1 MSSELSKKRSAVWMH
16 FSLLDDNKAK
26 CCYCQKPISFNGF
39 ATGNLKRHL
48 KSVHVGVNVDN
59 ARYLPQSN
67 TSLPIPSNTT
77 SPQTPTTPSHIN
89 SDSRNFPVQVPR
101 SANKTSSDPPTSIL
115 RHFSTPST
123 STNIPKTPSTNN
135 MTSNSTHLNTPSTST
150 SSRLISDLIEIDAA
164 PTAAINS
171 AITSTPTSTFTAPAP
186 RQQEITS
193 FMRRPISVSL
203 TKQLDEQL
211 TKTIVKQYYPFSM
224 VEDTEFKEFVRML
237 CPTYQMPSRK
247 TVSNSLIPRM
257 FSETKAKVQE
267 MLASVESVCVTTDGW
282 TSMTQQSYIG
292 MTVHF
297 IQEGLESLV
306 LRSNLLGCIPY
317 DQSHTSRNLGNLLKS
332 ELQAWGLESKV
343 TCVVTDN
350 AANIVGA
357 VKANNWSHFPC
368 FAHTLNLV
376 LGEGITILDPQLVK
390 IKSIVAFFKRSS
402 RATVKLTSMQKELN
416 LPELKLKNSC
426 ATRWN
431 STYDMLVRIVKVKS
445 AVVAVLAIENPEL
458 NCVSTSE
465 WKMLEKAAK
474 VFQIFQAITEEISA
488 EKNVTIS
495 KVMLMVS
502 AIKNHLSKL
511 SVENHSSSEFDP
523 AIDHIIG
530 VLSTSLNTRF
540 KFLDFS
546 VDEKLAQATLLDPR
560 FKKFG
565 FANVS
570 TYKRCLKEL
579 KSKALPLQNSTLT
592 PVAEESNASNQA
604 SGTTA
609 SRERNSLI
617 WEDFDSRVDYII
629 ANPNQLAATIMEVD
643 KYINEPLIRRNEDP
657 LKWWSDRK
665 HIYPRLY
672 RLVLR
677 RLCIVA
683 TSVPC
688 ERVFSKAGLTIE
700 SRRSSLKPAKA
711 AQSIVS
717 SKL

>member
-1 MSSELSKKRSAVWMH
+1 
-16 FSLLDDNKAK
+16 
-26 CCYCQKPISFNGF
+26 
-39 ATGNLKRHL
+39 
-48 KSVHVGVNVDN
+48 
-59 ARYLPQSN
+59 
-67 TSLPIPSNTT
+67 
-77 SPQTPTTPSHIN
+77 
-89 SDSRNFPVQVPR
+89 
-101 SANKTSSDPPTSIL
+101 
-115 RHFSTPST
+115 
-123 STNIPKTPSTNN
+123 
-135 MTSNSTHLNTPSTST
+135 
-150 SSRLISDLIEIDAA
+150 
-164 PTAAINS
+164 
-171 AITSTPTSTFTAPAP
+171 
-186 RQQEITS
+186 
-193 FMRRPISVSL
+193 
-203 TKQLDEQL
+203 
-211 TKTIVKQYYPFSM
+211 
-224 VEDTEFKEFVRML
+224 
-237 CPTYQMPSRK
+237 MPSRK

-282 TSMTQQSYIG
+282 TSMPQQSYI
-292 MTVHF
+292 
-297 IQEGLESLV
+297 
-306 LRSNLLGCIPY
+306 GCIPY

-332 ELQAWGLESKV
+332 ELKAWGLESKV

-416 LPELKLKNSC
+416 LPSLKLKNSC

-431 STYDMLVRIVKVKS
+431 STNDMLMRIVKAKS

-488 EKNVTIS
+488 KKNVIS

-540 KFLDFS
+540 KFLD
-546 VDEKLAQATLLDPR
+546 EKLAQATLLDPR

-570 TYKRCLKEL
+570 TYERCLKEL
-579 KSKALPLQNSTLT
+579 KSKALPLQNATLT
-592 PVAEESNASNQA
+592 PVAEESNTSNQA
-604 SGTTA
+604 TGTTA

-617 WEDFDSRVDYII
+617 WEDFDS
-629 ANPNQLAATIMEVD
+629 
-643 KYINEPLIRRNEDP
+643 
-657 LKWWSDRK
+657 
-665 HIYPRLY
+665 
-672 RLVLR
+672 
-677 RLCIVA
+677 
-683 TSVPC
+683 
-688 ERVFSKAGLTIE
+688 
-700 SRRSSLKPAKA
+700 
-711 AQSIVS
+711 
-717 SKL
+717 